1 VFGHYGHQTEKS
13 LLFAEPN
20 GYSGCMVTVQRI
32 VILGLALFAA
42 AASASAEQQSSSSR
56 PVSISPC
63 AAVIA
68 AARANDIP
76 LDKIDPPGEAGVLS
90 PGDSVTVLVT
100 LRQKGDR
107 RTQWL
112 LYLETLTPG
121 GKEPSPKAPSSMVL
135 YSCSGQK
142 FEYASAPV
150 PVRLQ
155 TLGPFTASGPKKS
168 KPQSYDMRFALDK
181 GFLGIGLEQAAT
193 AVSRL
198 KEAKAK
204 GSLWFRNTPLSDA
217 EIERNRKSLGNI
229 RLSAEEERA
238 LGGSCPALMSYL
250 NIVQHT
256 EHLKA
261 ILFQLV
267 DLPSVWS
274 MVRHGGVNANLSILQ
289 DDLARADGTSWGLPD
304 SRSLYDMPV
313 VIELNKQPAL
323 KVTLTVTTPLPP
335 LLACGGIVG
344 FVAERPGD
352 KEMYLTVRVISAR
365 HSTATAPLAR
375 TN

>member
-1 VFGHYGHQTEKS
+1 MVKS
-13 LLFAEPN
+13 RRFVSL
-20 GYSGCMVTVQRI
+20 V
-32 VILGLALFAA
+32 LALFAVTS
-42 AASASAEQQSSSSR
+42 SASAEQQSPR
-56 PVSISPC
+56 PVSIFPC
-63 AAVIA
+63 PAVVA
-68 AARANDIP
+68 AARAKNIP
-76 LDKIDPPGEAGVLS
+76 LEKIDPPGETGVLS
-90 PGDSVTVLVT
+90 LGDSVTVLVT
-100 LRQKGDR
+100 LRQKDDR

-112 LYLETLTPG
+112 LYVETMPRG
-121 GKEPSPKAPSSMVL
+121 AKEQSARPASPMVL
-135 YSCSGQK
+135 YSCSGRK
-142 FEYASAPV
+142 FEYASAPA
-150 PVRLQ
+150 PVRME
-155 TLGPFTASGPKKS
+155 TLGPFTASGAKKS
-168 KPQSYDMRFALDK
+168 KPQEYDTRFTLDK
-181 GFLGIGLEQAAT
+181 GFLGLGLEQAAA

-198 KEAKAK
+198 KEANAK
-204 GSLWFRNTPLSDA
+204 GTLWFRNTPLSDV

-250 NIVQHT
+250 NIVKHT
-256 EHLKA
+256 EHLKD

-289 DDLARADGTSWGLPD
+289 DHLTRADGTAWGLPD
-304 SRSLYDMPV
+304 SRPLYDMPV

-323 KVTLTVTTPLPP
+323 KVTLTVATPLPP

-352 KEMYLTVRVISAR
+352 KETYLTVRVISAR

-375 TN
+375 SQ